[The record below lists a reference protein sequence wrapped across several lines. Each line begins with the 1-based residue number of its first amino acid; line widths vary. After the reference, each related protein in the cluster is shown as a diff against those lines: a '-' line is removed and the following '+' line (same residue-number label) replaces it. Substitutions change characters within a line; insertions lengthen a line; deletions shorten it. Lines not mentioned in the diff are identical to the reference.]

1 MSQYGRTRGEAKTSR
16 AGEHTDPAYTG
27 LLIRPQDGAILVLPN
42 AWDAPSA
49 RVIEQAGARAIATTS
64 AGMSSA
70 LGRPD
75 GQGLVRNEMVEAVLE
90 ANALF
95 LA

>member
-1 MSQYGRTRGEAKTSR
+1 
-16 AGEHTDPAYTG
+16 
-27 LLIRPQDGAILVLPN
+27 
-42 AWDAPSA
+42 
-49 RVIEQAGARAIATTS
+49 
-64 AGMSSA
+64 MSSA